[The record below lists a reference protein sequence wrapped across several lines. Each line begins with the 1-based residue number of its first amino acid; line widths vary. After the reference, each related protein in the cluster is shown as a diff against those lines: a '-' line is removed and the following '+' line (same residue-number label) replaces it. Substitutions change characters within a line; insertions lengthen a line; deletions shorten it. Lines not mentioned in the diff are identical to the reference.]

1 MFTDRLNQ
9 LKTLRSIPYSKLS
22 DCNVRVTWD
31 DEPSFIRGVGRF
43 SGAFFSF
50 NTNGINY
57 LALISGQSGDIVAL
71 NVNNRKRRV
80 NNDHRALIDNKLA
93 ELCSDVA

>member
-1 MFTDRLNQ
+1 MFSDRLNQ

-22 DCNVRVTWD
+22 ACNVEVTWAN
-31 DEPSFIRGVGRF
+31 EPSFIRGVGHF
-43 SGAFFSF
+43 SGAFVGF
-50 NTNGINY
+50 TVDGIEY
-57 LALISGQSGDIVAL
+57 LTLISGQSGDIVAL

-93 ELCSDVA
+93 EICA